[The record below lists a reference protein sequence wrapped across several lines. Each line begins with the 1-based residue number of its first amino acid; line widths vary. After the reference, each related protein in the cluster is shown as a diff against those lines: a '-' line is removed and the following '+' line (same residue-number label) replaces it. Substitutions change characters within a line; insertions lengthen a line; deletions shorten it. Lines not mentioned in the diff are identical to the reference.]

1 MEKFG
6 LISHIVIKEVKKN
19 WILLLTLSWS
29 KIKNYYQNSSI
40 NIILHI
46 LCCWLLF
53 SFDK

>member
-29 KIKNYYQNSSI
+29 KIKNYYQNRQL
-40 NIILHI
+40 IL
-46 LCCWLLF
+46 F
-53 SFDK
+53 FTYYVVGFDK